1 MREVFVGGVGM
12 VRFGRYD
19 GEKEWPLKEFYELGC
34 EAVFG
39 AFRDAEVEMND
50 IQAVFC
56 GQVYQGTSAGFK
68 VINEI
73 GSTGIPIVN
82 VENAC
87 SSSSSAFRL
96 ACQSIATGIYDICL
110 VIGVEK
116 VPRGFVASTAWNE
129 WERYMGFN
137 VQPAAYALE
146 TVRHMKEYGVTEKQ
160 IAKVTV
166 KNRKNGALF
175 PFGFFQQAVTLEEVL
190 NSRIIAKPL
199 RLLMCCPNA
208 DGAVAAV
215 LCSRDKLK
223 SRRRAVTVAAS
234 VLVSGMYGPLRGG
247 GSVKIQNPNR
257 TQMAAKQAYEVSGCG
272 PEDLDV
278 AEVYDAMAPIELISL
293 EDLGICKPGEAAHL
307 LDEGIFDL
315 GGKMPVNTSGGL
327 MSRGH
332 PLGATGLAQ
341 ITEIVWQLRGDG
353 GQRQVPDAKVGL
365 CHSMGA
371 GQTCCVTILKR

>member
-1 MREVFVGGVGM
+1 MREVVVAGVGM
-12 VRFGRYD
+12 VRFGRYN

-34 EAVFG
+34 EAVLG
-39 AFRDAEVEMND
+39 AFRDACVEMKD

-68 VINEI
+68 VVNEI

-96 ACQSIATGIYDICL
+96 AYQSIAAGVYDLCL
-110 VIGVEK
+110 VIGLEK
-116 VPRGFVASTAWNE
+116 VPAGFVASTAWNE

-146 TVRHMKEYGVTEKQ
+146 TVRHMEEFGLTEEQ
-160 IAKVTV
+160 IARVTV
-166 KNRKNGALF
+166 KNRKNGVLF
-175 PFGFFQQAVTLEEVL
+175 PYGYFQQEVTLEEVL

-215 LCSRDKLK
+215 VCSRDKFK
-223 SRRRAVTVAAS
+223 SRSKAVTVAAS

-247 GSVKIQNPNR
+247 GSVKVQNPNR
-257 TQMAAKQAYEVSGCG
+257 TQMAAKQAYEVSGYG
-272 PEDLDV
+272 PEDLDL
-278 AEVYDAMAPIELISL
+278 AEVYDAMAPIELINL
-293 EDLGICKPGEAAHL
+293 EDLGICKPGEAGHL
-307 LDEGIFDL
+307 LDKGFFDL

-341 ITEIVWQLRGDG
+341 IAEIVWQLRGEG
-353 GQRQVPDAKVGL
+353 GQRQVPGAKVGL

>member
-1 MREVFVGGVGM
+1 M
-12 VRFGRYD
+12 
-19 GEKEWPLKEFYELGC
+19 
-34 EAVFG
+34 
-39 AFRDAEVEMND
+39 
-50 IQAVFC
+50 
-56 GQVYQGTSAGFK
+56 
-68 VINEI
+68 
-73 GSTGIPIVN
+73 
-82 VENAC
+82 
-87 SSSSSAFRL
+87 
-96 ACQSIATGIYDICL
+96 
-110 VIGVEK
+110 
-116 VPRGFVASTAWNE
+116 
-129 WERYMGFN
+129 
-137 VQPAAYALE
+137 
-146 TVRHMKEYGVTEKQ
+146 
-160 IAKVTV
+160 
-166 KNRKNGALF
+166 
-175 PFGFFQQAVTLEEVL
+175 
-190 NSRIIAKPL
+190 
-199 RLLMCCPNA
+199 
-208 DGAVAAV
+208 
-215 LCSRDKLK
+215 
-223 SRRRAVTVAAS
+223 AAS

-307 LDEGIFDL
+307 LDEGFFDL

>member
-1 MREVFVGGVGM
+1 LREVVVGGVGM

-19 GEKEWPLKEFYELGC
+19 GEKELPLKEFYELGC
-34 EAVFG
+34 EAVLG
-39 AFRDAEVEMND
+39 AFRDAGVEMND

-96 ACQSIATGIYDICL
+96 ACQSISAGIYDICL

-160 IAKVTV
+160 IARVTV

-175 PFGFFQQAVTLEEVL
+175 PFGYFQQEVTLEEVL

-215 LCSRDKLK
+215 LCSRDKFK

-257 TQMAAKQAYEVSGCG
+257 TQMAARQAYEASGCG

-307 LDEGIFDL
+307 LDEGFFDL

-341 ITEIVWQLRGDG
+341 ITEIVWQLRGEG

-371 GQTCCVTILKR
+371 GQTCCITILRR